1 MKFVLLCIQDTFIV
15 IAMSIFVYIVRYILY
30 IEGNRIM
37 IYDLQKASMMKR
49 ISAFLLDF
57 ILMMMLFTGLMLV
70 ISSVVKYDDYSLELL
85 DRQTTIQQNHNI
97 PELEEKYEVKFT
109 QFQSMTKEEINALPD
124 EVRDAFLACYEE
136 INSDNRSIY
145 LFEVIVTLSLLIVS
159 LSLLISF
166 IILEFILPLIFKNGQ
181 TIGKKVFSIAV
192 MRKDCVRIPTTV
204 LFIRTILGKYT
215 IGTMV
220 PALMLLSLFF
230 GSTPIMPLMVIL
242 LIAIIQVILLI
253 TTKTNSLIHDVLAST
268 VVVDY
273 QSQMI
278 FDTVEAL
285 NEYKL
290 RVHKENV
297 DKAQY

>member
-1 MKFVLLCIQDTFIV
+1 
-15 IAMSIFVYIVRYILY
+15 
-30 IEGNRIM
+30 M

-124 EVRDAFLACYEE
+124 EVRDAFLACNEE